1 MIEAASSM
9 SIAWESDYRGALE
22 RAAAERTFVFL
33 DVFNP
38 G

>member
-1 MIEAASSM
+1 M
-9 SIAWESDYRGALE
+9 SGIAWESDYGVALE
-22 RAAAERTFVFL
+22 RARAEHKFVFL

>member
-1 MIEAASSM
+1 MATMPWEQDYAA
-9 SIAWESDYRGALE
+9 ALE
-22 RAAAERTFVFL
+22 RARAEHKFVFL